1 MMKFK
6 KIRSVVTMGK
16 LRLKVIPLVKK
27 KKKTNPRENSQVKR
41 KIYMK
46 Q

>member
-27 KKKTNPRENSQVKR
+27 KKKDKS
-41 KIYMK
+41 
-46 Q
+46 

>member
-27 KKKTNPRENSQVKR
+27 KKTNPRENSQVKR